1 MSIRINAT
9 VQEART
15 AANHSQE
22 QWDRFYFITK
32 DEARQLA
39 EAHPDWKRWILIP
52 ANEKEQMLERI
63 NARLSAEGI
72 PPVEMIILKW
82 RVSQLLRDIQRKYA
96 NLDDCT
102 EAGSMLQGIPEP
114 MQPRRNPVFYSAC
127 SMVDNG
133 TFDCLVSKP
142 EPRSNV
148 ARWEQSE
155 PASPD
160 ERPKRRRI
168 VMNFAEI
175 LLVRPSHQAPKS
187 PRGYRYPANMALN
200 SRTIGNSC
208 AERDRRLAE
217 W

>member
-63 NARLSAEGI
+63 NARLRAEGI

-96 NLDDCT
+96 DSSDRA
-102 EAGSMLQGIPEP
+102 EAGTMLQGMPGTSSGSGSGSPIQVQTT
-114 MQPRRNPVFYSAC
+114 QPPSDSSLQASSPQRSEYS
-127 SMVDNG
+127 
-133 TFDCLVSKP
+133 P
-142 EPRSNV
+142 
-148 ARWEQSE
+148 SE
-155 PASPD
+155 I
-160 ERPKRRRI
+160 RPYDPI
-168 VMNFAEI
+168 
-175 LLVRPSHQAPKS
+175 
-187 PRGYRYPANMALN
+187 
-200 SRTIGNSC
+200 
-208 AERDRRLAE
+208 RDV
-217 W
+217 